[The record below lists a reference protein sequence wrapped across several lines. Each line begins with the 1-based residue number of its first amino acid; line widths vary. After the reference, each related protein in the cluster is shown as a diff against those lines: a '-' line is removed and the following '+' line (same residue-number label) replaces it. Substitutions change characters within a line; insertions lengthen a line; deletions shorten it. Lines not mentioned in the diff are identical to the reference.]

1 MSTDFG
7 RNNPDRSQLNED
19 LFLSLWINQQT
30 LSQITLFV
38 VKEPQVR
45 LIN

>member
-7 RNNPDRSQLNED
+7 RNKPDRSQLNED
-19 LFLSLWINQQT
+19 FFLSLWINQQK
-30 LSQITLFV
+30 LSQITLFI

>member
-19 LFLSLWINQQT
+19 FFYLY
-30 LSQITLFV
+30 
-38 VKEPQVR
+38 E
-45 LIN
+45 LINKTFTNNSLCCQRTTGKVD

>member
-19 LFLSLWINQQT
+19 FFLSLWINQQN
-30 LSQITLFV
+30 FH
-38 VKEPQVR
+38 K
-45 LIN
+45 